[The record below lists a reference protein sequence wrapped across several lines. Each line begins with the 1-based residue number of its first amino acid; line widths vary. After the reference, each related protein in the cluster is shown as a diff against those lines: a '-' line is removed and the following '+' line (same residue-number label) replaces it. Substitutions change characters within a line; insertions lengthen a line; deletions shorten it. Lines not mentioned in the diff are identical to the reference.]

1 MTFADWFFG
10 HHEALGQ
17 GPGTFSVY
25 HYCFIGFCCVVAI
38 LAFIYGKYR
47 NRERTELF
55 VKASC
60 IYLLIDRT
68 IRIMLLFAAGE
79 IDWTGLIPFHL
90 CHISA
95 YLIPICYLC
104 RSKIAFP
111 GVAFCGMA
119 GGFLTVSFG
128 DYFERA
134 VPSFMDIESIIMH
147 LLIYS
152 IPIILLANGS
162 LRLKKRD
169 ALGFWCTIHIL
180 ASWGLLGNYWLGREN
195 NFMYLMNNG
204 MILKDGTN
212 IALFPGH
219 FISTYGFIIA
229 CITLLV
235 YFIGL
240 KNDWQDEHIKV
251 KVNTT
256 V

>member
-1 MTFADWFFG
+1 MTFADWLLG
-10 HHEALGQ
+10 HHDKMGI
-17 GPGTFSVY
+17 GPGTFSTQ

-38 LAFIYGKYR
+38 LAFIYGKFR
-47 NRERTELF
+47 RKEKTEQF
-55 VKASC
+55 VKIAC
-60 IYLLIDRT
+60 IYLLIERT
-68 IRIMLLFAAGE
+68 LRIILLLATGE
-79 IDWTGLIPFHL
+79 IGWVETIPFHL

-104 RSKIAFP
+104 KSKIAFP

-134 VPSFMDIESIIMH
+134 VPSFMDLESIVMH

-162 LRLKKRD
+162 LRLHKRD

-180 ASWGLLGNYWLGREN
+180 ASWGLFGNFWLGPEN
-195 NFMYLMNNG
+195 NFMYLMKNG
-204 MILKDGTN
+204 MILKNGTN

-240 KNDWQDEHIKV
+240 KNDRQDELKLV
-251 KVNTT
+251 SVNTKQ
-256 V
+256 